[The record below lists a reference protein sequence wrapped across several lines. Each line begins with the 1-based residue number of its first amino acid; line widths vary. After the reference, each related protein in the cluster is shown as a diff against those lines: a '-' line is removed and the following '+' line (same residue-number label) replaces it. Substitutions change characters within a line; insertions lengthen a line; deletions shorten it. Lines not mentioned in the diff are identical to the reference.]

1 MTWKGCGIFLRKKM
15 RRLINCCLVL
25 LLLTS
30 CASRHIVTTEQR
42 TAVRDS
48 IRLLTIMRDS
58 VAIRDSIS
66 VITRRD
72 TVFIERWRNH
82 YIERWRVDTV
92 AAVRRDTVFLE
103 KIQTTEKTPARV
115 SFFANWMPWILI
127 FFLSSL
133 LIYLLFNRLRG

>member
-1 MTWKGCGIFLRKKM
+1 MG
-15 RRLINCCLVL
+15 RLINCCLVL
-25 LLLTS
+25 LFLTS
-30 CASRHIVTTEQR
+30 CASRQILTTEQR

-48 IRLLTIMRDS
+48 VRLLTVMRDS
-58 VAIRDSIS
+58 VAIRDSVS

-92 AAVRRDTVFLE
+92 AAVRLDTVFLE
-103 KIQTTEKTPARV
+103 KIQTAEKTPARV
-115 SFFANWMPWILI
+115 RFFANWMPWILI

-133 LIYLLFNRLRG
+133 LIYILFNGLRR

>member
-1 MTWKGCGIFLRKKM
+1 M
-15 RRLINCCLVL
+15 RRLIINCCLVL

-42 TAVRDS
+42 TAIRDS
-48 IRLLTIMRDS
+48 IRLLTVLRDS
-58 VAIRDSIS
+58 IAIRDSVS
-66 VITRRD
+66 VVTRRD

-115 SFFANWMPWILI
+115 RFFANWMPWILI

-133 LIYLLFNRLRG
+133 LIYILFNGLRR

>member
-1 MTWKGCGIFLRKKM
+1 M
-15 RRLINCCLVL
+15 RSLINCCLVL

-30 CASRHIVTTEQR
+30 CASRHIVTTESR

-48 IRLLTIMRDS
+48 IRLLTLMRDS
-58 VAIRDSIS
+58 VAIRDSVS

-72 TVFIERWRNH
+72 TVIIERWRNH

-115 SFFANWMPWILI
+115 RFFANWMPWILI
-127 FFLSSL
+127 FFLTSL
-133 LIYLLFNRLRG
+133 SLFILFNGLRR

>member
-1 MTWKGCGIFLRKKM
+1 M
-15 RRLINCCLVL
+15 RRLINYCLVL

-30 CASRHIVTTEQR
+30 CASRQMMTTEQR

-48 IRLLTIMRDS
+48 IRLLTVMRDS
-58 VAIRDSIS
+58 VAIRDSVS
-66 VITRRD
+66 VVTRRD

-133 LIYLLFNRLRG
+133 SLFILFNRLRG

>member
-1 MTWKGCGIFLRKKM
+1 M
-15 RRLINCCLVL
+15 RRLIINCCLVL

-30 CASRHIVTTEQR
+30 CASRHIATTEQR

-48 IRLLTIMRDS
+48 IRLLTVLRDS
-58 VAIRDSIS
+58 IAIRDSVS
-66 VITRRD
+66 VVTRRD
-72 TVFIERWRNH
+72 TVFVERWRNH

-115 SFFANWMPWILI
+115 RFFANWMPWILI
-127 FFLSSL
+127 FFLSLS
-133 LIYLLFNRLRG
+133 LIYILFNGLRR

>member
-1 MTWKGCGIFLRKKM
+1 MGKRG
-15 RRLINCCLVL
+15 RLINYCLVL

-30 CASRHIVTTEQR
+30 CASRQIMTTEQR
-42 TAVRDS
+42 TAIRDS
-48 IRLLTIMRDS
+48 VRLLTVLRDS
-58 VAIRDSIS
+58 VAIRDSVS

-115 SFFANWMPWILI
+115 RFFADWMPWILI

-133 LIYLLFNRLRG
+133 TLFILFNRLRG

>member
-1 MTWKGCGIFLRKKM
+1 MG
-15 RRLINCCLVL
+15 RLINCCLVL

-48 IRLLTIMRDS
+48 IRLLTVMRDS
-58 VAIRDSIS
+58 VAIRDSVS
-66 VITRRD
+66 VVTRRD

-92 AAVRRDTVFLE
+92 AAMRRDTVFLE

-115 SFFANWMPWILI
+115 AFFANWMPWILI

-133 LIYLLFNRLRG
+133 LIFILFHRLRS

>member
-1 MTWKGCGIFLRKKM
+1 M
-15 RRLINCCLVL
+15 RRLIINCCLVL
-25 LLLTS
+25 LFLTS

-48 IRLLTIMRDS
+48 IRLLTVMRDS
-58 VAIRDSIS
+58 VAIRDSVS

-115 SFFANWMPWILI
+115 RFFANWMPWILI

-133 LIYLLFNRLRG
+133 LIYILFNGLRR

>member
-1 MTWKGCGIFLRKKM
+1 M
-15 RRLINCCLVL
+15 RRLINYCLVL
-25 LLLTS
+25 LLLTTS
-30 CASRHIVTTEQR
+30 CASRQIVTTEQR

-48 IRLLTIMRDS
+48 IRLLTVMRDS
-58 VAIRDSIS
+58 VAIRDSVS

-103 KIQTTEKTPARV
+103 KIQTAEKTPARV
-115 SFFANWMPWILI
+115 RFFANWMPWILI

-133 LIYLLFNRLRG
+133 LLFILFNRLRG

>member
-1 MTWKGCGIFLRKKM
+1 MG
-15 RRLINCCLVL
+15 RLINCCLAL
-25 LLLTS
+25 LLLTTS
-30 CASRHIVTTEQR
+30 CASRQTVTTEQR

-48 IRLLTIMRDS
+48 VRLLTVLRDS
-58 VAIRDSIS
+58 IAIRDSVS

-115 SFFANWMPWILI
+115 AFFANWMPWILI
-127 FFLSSL
+127 LFLSSL
-133 LIYLLFNRLRG
+133 LLFILFNGLRR

>member
-1 MTWKGCGIFLRKKM
+1 MG
-15 RRLINCCLVL
+15 RLINCCLL
-25 LLLTS
+25 LLILTS
-30 CASRHIVTTEQR
+30 CASRHIVTAEQR

-48 IRLLTIMRDS
+48 IRLITVMRDS
-58 VAIRDSIS
+58 VAIRDSVS
-66 VITRRD
+66 VITRSD

-103 KIQTTEKTPARV
+103 KIQTTEKTPAQV

-127 FFLSSL
+127 FLLSSL
-133 LIYLLFNRLRG
+133 SIFILFNRLRG

>member
-1 MTWKGCGIFLRKKM
+1 MG
-15 RRLINCCLVL
+15 RLINCCLLL

-30 CASRHIVTTEQR
+30 CASRHIVTAEQR

-48 IRLLTIMRDS
+48 IRLLTVMRDS
-58 VAIRDSIS
+58 VAIRDSVC
-66 VITRRD
+66 VITRSD

-103 KIQTTEKTPARV
+103 KIQTTEKTPAQV

-127 FFLSSL
+127 FLLSSL
-133 LIYLLFNRLRG
+133 SIFILFNRLRG

>member
-1 MTWKGCGIFLRKKM
+1 M
-15 RRLINCCLVL
+15 RRLIINCCLVL

-48 IRLLTIMRDS
+48 IRLLTMLRDS
-58 VAIRDSIS
+58 VAIRDSVS
-66 VITRRD
+66 VVTRRD

-115 SFFANWMPWILI
+115 RFFANWMPWILI

-133 LIYLLFNRLRG
+133 LIYILFNGLRR

>member
-1 MTWKGCGIFLRKKM
+1 M

-25 LLLTS
+25 LFLTS
-30 CASRHIVTTEQR
+30 CASRQIVTTEQR

-48 IRLLTIMRDS
+48 IRLLTVMRDS

-66 VITRRD
+66 VITRSD

-115 SFFANWMPWILI
+115 RFFANWMPWILI

-133 LIYLLFNRLRG
+133 LLFILFNRLRG

>member
-1 MTWKGCGIFLRKKM
+1 MG
-15 RRLINCCLVL
+15 RLINCCLVL
-25 LLLTS
+25 LFLTS
-30 CASRHIVTTEQR
+30 CGSRHIVTTEQH

-48 IRLLTIMRDS
+48 IRLLTVMRDS
-58 VAIRDSIS
+58 VAIRDSVS

-92 AAVRRDTVFLE
+92 AAVRCDTVFLE

-115 SFFANWMPWILI
+115 AFFANWMPWILI
-127 FFLSSL
+127 FLLSSL
-133 LIYLLFNRLRG
+133 LIYLLFNGLRR

>member
-1 MTWKGCGIFLRKKM
+1 MG
-15 RRLINCCLVL
+15 RLINCCLVL
-25 LLLTS
+25 LFLTS
-30 CASRHIVTTEQR
+30 CASRQIVTTEQR

-48 IRLLTIMRDS
+48 VRLLTVMRDS
-58 VAIRDSIS
+58 VAIRDSVS

-103 KIQTTEKTPARV
+103 KIQNTEKTPARV
-115 SFFANWMPWILI
+115 RFFADWMPWILL
-127 FFLSSL
+127 FFLSLSL
-133 LIYLLFNRLRG
+133 LFILFNRLRG

>member
-1 MTWKGCGIFLRKKM
+1 MG
-15 RRLINCCLVL
+15 RLINCCLVL
-25 LLLTS
+25 LILTS
-30 CASRHIVTTEQR
+30 CASRHIVTAEQR

-48 IRLLTIMRDS
+48 IRLLTVMRDS
-58 VAIRDSIS
+58 VAIRDSVC
-66 VITRRD
+66 VITRSD

-103 KIQTTEKTPARV
+103 KIQTTEKTPAQV

-127 FFLSSL
+127 FLLSSL
-133 LIYLLFNRLRG
+133 SIFILFNRLRG

>member
-1 MTWKGCGIFLRKKM
+1 M
-15 RRLINCCLVL
+15 RRLIINCCLVL

-48 IRLLTIMRDS
+48 VRLLTVLRDS
-58 VAIRDSIS
+58 VAIRDSVS
-66 VITRRD
+66 VVMRRD
-72 TVFIERWRNH
+72 TVFVERWRNH

-127 FFLSSL
+127 FSLSLSL
-133 LIYLLFNRLRG
+133 LFILFNRLRG

>member
-1 MTWKGCGIFLRKKM
+1 M
-15 RRLINCCLVL
+15 
-25 LLLTS
+25 
-30 CASRHIVTTEQR
+30 VTTEQR

-48 IRLLTIMRDS
+48 IRLLTVMRDS

-66 VITRRD
+66 VITRSD

-92 AAVRRDTVFLE
+92 AAVRCDTVFLE

-115 SFFANWMPWILI
+115 RFFANWMPWILI
-127 FFLSSL
+127 FLLSSL
-133 LIYLLFNRLRG
+133 SLFILLNRLRG

>member
-1 MTWKGCGIFLRKKM
+1 M

-30 CASRHIVTTEQR
+30 CASRQIVTTEQH
-42 TAVRDS
+42 TAARDS
-48 IRLLTIMRDS
+48 IRLLTVMRDS
-58 VAIRDSIS
+58 VAIRDSVS

-103 KIQTTEKTPARV
+103 KNQTTEKAPARV

-133 LIYLLFNRLRG
+133 LMYLLFNGLRR

>member
-1 MTWKGCGIFLRKKM
+1 MK
-15 RRLINCCLVL
+15 RLINCCLVL

-48 IRLLTIMRDS
+48 VRLLTVLRDS
-58 VAIRDSIS
+58 IAIRDSVS
-66 VITRRD
+66 VVTRRD

-115 SFFANWMPWILI
+115 RFFANWMPWILI

-133 LIYLLFNRLRG
+133 LIYILFNGLRR

>member
-1 MTWKGCGIFLRKKM
+1 MG
-15 RRLINCCLVL
+15 RLINCCLVL

-30 CASRHIVTTEQR
+30 CASRQILTTEQR

-48 IRLLTIMRDS
+48 VRLLTVMRDS
-58 VAIRDSIS
+58 VAIRDSVS

-92 AAVRRDTVFLE
+92 AAVRLDTVFLE

-115 SFFANWMPWILI
+115 RFFANWMPWILI

-133 LIYLLFNRLRG
+133 LIYILFNGLRR

>member
-1 MTWKGCGIFLRKKM
+1 M

-25 LLLTS
+25 LLLATS
-30 CASRHIVTTEQR
+30 CASRQIVTTESR

-48 IRLLTIMRDS
+48 IRLLTVMRDS
-58 VAIRDSIS
+58 VAIRDSVS

-115 SFFANWMPWILI
+115 RFFANWMPWILI

-133 LIYLLFNRLRG
+133 LLFILFNGLRR

>member
-1 MTWKGCGIFLRKKM
+1 M
-15 RRLINCCLVL
+15 
-25 LLLTS
+25 
-30 CASRHIVTTEQR
+30 VTTEQR

-48 IRLLTIMRDS
+48 VRLLTVLRDS
-58 VAIRDSIS
+58 IAIRDSVS

-82 YIERWRVDTV
+82 YMERWRVDTV

-103 KIQTTEKTPARV
+103 KIQTMEKTPARV

-133 LIYLLFNRLRG
+133 SIFILFNRLRG

>member
-1 MTWKGCGIFLRKKM
+1 M

-30 CASRHIVTTEQR
+30 CASRQIVATEQR

-48 IRLLTIMRDS
+48 VRLLTVMRDS
-58 VAIRDSIS
+58 VAIRDSVS

-103 KIQTTEKTPARV
+103 KFQTTEKTPARV
-115 SFFANWMPWILI
+115 RFFANWMPWILI
-127 FFLSSL
+127 FLLSSL
-133 LIYLLFNRLRG
+133 LLFILFNRLRG